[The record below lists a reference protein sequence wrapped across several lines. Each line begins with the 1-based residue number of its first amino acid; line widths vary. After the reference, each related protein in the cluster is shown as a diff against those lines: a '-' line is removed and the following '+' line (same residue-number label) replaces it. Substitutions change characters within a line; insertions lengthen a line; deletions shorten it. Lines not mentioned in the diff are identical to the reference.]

1 MIGYYSKRSK
11 KMETIA
17 IKYGLNFENPKIASR
32 FEFLTNKKLNRIY
45 GVINNYRIEIYDFI
59 THPHD
64 CWSPFC
70 EKYYTV
76 FLINGSRYPIKAF
89 FWGFPMARIIER
101 WLKSMTMN
109 KFYIPKNYA
118 LLYQIIFFLIS
129 IFLVLFFVL

>member
-1 MIGYYSKRSK
+1 MIDYFSRRSK
-11 KMETIA
+11 KMNMIA

-32 FEFLTNKKLNRIY
+32 FEFLANKKLNRIY
-45 GVINNYRIEIYDFI
+45 GVINNYCIEMYDFI
-59 THPHD
+59 TYSYD
-64 CWSPFC
+64 YWSPYR

-76 FLINGSRYPIKAF
+76 FLINGSRYPVRAF
-89 FWGFPMARIIER
+89 FWGFPMARIVER

-129 IFLVLFFVL
+129 ILLILFFVL